1 VDSIETTG
9 GSSRQVQHFCGFD
22 AELILLKNLNDVSD
36 VALFD
41 AIGFDDG

>member
-1 VDSIETTG
+1 
-9 GSSRQVQHFCGFD
+9 VQHFCGFD

-41 AIGFDDG
+41 AIGFDNG